1 LKRRW
6 LQTRGRWYGGELD
19 EILRYVLL
27 ERRKCQAWNKKLEIT
42 NLEEKENG
50 NVRHGIGKIGRE
62 GKR

>member
-1 LKRRW
+1 M
-6 LQTRGRWYGGELD
+6 
-19 EILRYVLL
+19 LRYVLL
-27 ERRKCQAWNKKLEIT
+27 ERRKCQAWNKRLEIT